1 MSRALDEAPHLRR
14 TLGLL
19 DVALMIVA
27 GLVSL
32 NTMAPLVQNGP
43 VVLWL
48 WPLGIMFFFI
58 PQAITVIELS
68 RHYPGEG
75 AVYIW
80 PSRLLGEMHGFL
92 SGWCYWM
99 ANIVYV
105 PTLVVSSVGLA
116 AYMFGASGNALASH
130 GASIEIGSFGLLS
143 LLIWLNIRGL
153 AAEKLLVNV
162 AALGTF
168 TVGII
173 LIGLTAWLVNRHGI
187 SVSRLVWQP
196 SGFDWHL
203 ISVFGLLCFSLLGL
217 EIASNVGDEIHD
229 PRQTLPRAL
238 LIGAAL
244 VGGLDI
250 LLTVSMLLAAPPEG
264 MNPVQGVLEAV
275 DGLARRAGAGSLAP
289 ALAGLLA
296 LSVAGTAAAWL
307 AAPARIPYVAA
318 LEGHLP
324 AAFARLHP
332 RYASPHIALLL
343 CGGLCAMALYL
354 SFAGAGLNEAF
365 LTILDLSVILSLLQY
380 LYMYSSLLALVFRR
394 RDLELHFSRIT
405 LAASGVTGICVT
417 LLATVCA
424 FVPSGEVE
432 HLGLFEGKL
441 FGFCAIVLGAGVLC
455 FWLNPGGY
463 GSPDHRCRHERSPD
477 R

>member
-1 MSRALDEAPHLRR
+1 VSRAQQQAPHLRR

-43 VVLWL
+43 IVLWL
-48 WPLGIMFFFI
+48 WPLAIMFFFI
-58 PQAITVIELS
+58 PQGITVIELS

-75 AVYIW
+75 AVYVW

-99 ANIVYV
+99 SNVVFV
-105 PTLVVSSVGLA
+105 PTLVVSSVSLA
-116 AYMFGASGNALASH
+116 AYMFGASGSALASQ
-130 GASIEIGSFGLLS
+130 GVAIEIGSFGLLAF
-143 LLIWLNIRGL
+143 LIWLNIRGL

-168 TVGII
+168 AVGIV
-173 LIGLTAWLVNRHGI
+173 LIGFTAWLAVRRG
-187 SVSRLVWQP
+187 VPVEKLLWRP

-203 ISVFGLLCFSLLGL
+203 VSVFSLLCFSLLGL
-217 EIASNVGDEIHD
+217 EIASNVGDEIQD

-244 VGGLDI
+244 VGGLDV
-250 LLTVSMLLAAPPEG
+250 LLTISMLLAAPPEG
-264 MNPVQGVLEAV
+264 INPVQGVLETV
-275 DGLARRAGAGSLAP
+275 DGVVRRARAGSLAP
-289 ALAGLLA
+289 AIAGLLA
-296 LSVAGTAAAWL
+296 LSVAGSAAAWL
-307 AAPARIPYVAA
+307 ASPARIPYVAA

-324 AAFARLHP
+324 AVFGRLHP

-343 CGGLCAMALYL
+343 CGGLCALALYM

-380 LYMYSSLLALVFRR
+380 LYMYTSLLALVFRR
-394 RDLELHFSRIT
+394 RDLDLYFSRST
-405 LAASGVTGICVT
+405 LATAGITGICVT
-417 LLATVCA
+417 SIATVCA
-424 FVPSGEVE
+424 FVPSRQVE
-432 HLGLFEGKL
+432 HLGLFEAKL
-441 FGFCAIVLGAGVLC
+441 FGFCAIVLGTGLLC
-455 FWLNPGGY
+455 YRLNPRATP
-463 GSPDHRCRHERSPD
+463 SQR
-477 R
+477 

>member
-1 MSRALDEAPHLRR
+1 VSRAREDAPHLRR
-14 TLGLL
+14 TLGRL

-43 VVLWL
+43 MVLWL
-48 WPLGIMFFFI
+48 WPLAIIFFFV
-58 PQAITVIELS
+58 PEAITVIELS
-68 RHYPGEG
+68 RHFPGEG
-75 AVYIW
+75 AVYVW

-116 AYMFGASGNALASH
+116 AYMFGASGNTLATH
-130 GASIEIGSFGLLS
+130 GVAIEIGSFALLS
-143 LLIWLNIRGL
+143 ILIWLNIRGL

-173 LIGLTAWLVNRHGI
+173 LIGLTAWLALRPGV
-187 SVSRLVWQP
+187 SVARLVWRP

-203 ISVFGLLCFSLLGL
+203 ISVFSLLCFSLLGL
-217 EIASNVGDEIHD
+217 EIASNVGDEIRD

-238 LIGAAL
+238 LVGAAL
-244 VGGLDI
+244 AATLDV
-250 LLTVSMLLAAPPEG
+250 LLTISMLLAAPPEG
-264 MNPVQGVLEAV
+264 IDPVQGVLEAV
-275 DGLARRAGAGSLAP
+275 NGQARRAGAGSLAP
-289 ALAGLLA
+289 AIAGLLA

-307 AAPARIPYVAA
+307 AAPARIPFVAA

-324 AAFARLHP
+324 RAFARLHP

-365 LTILDLSVILSLLQY
+365 LTILDLSVILSLFQY

-394 RDLELHFSRIT
+394 RDLDLYFSRKT
-405 LAASGVTGICVT
+405 LAASGITGICVT
-417 LLATVCA
+417 SLATVCA
-424 FVPSGEVE
+424 FVPTRQVE
-432 HLGLFEGKL
+432 HLGLFEGKV
-441 FGFCAIVLGAGVLC
+441 FGFCAIVLGSGVLC
-455 FWLNPGGY
+455 YRLNSRPAP
-463 GSPDHRCRHERSPD
+463 SRT
-477 R
+477 

>member
-1 MSRALDEAPHLRR
+1 VSRAGEQAPHLRR
-14 TLGLL
+14 TLRLL
-19 DVALMIVA
+19 DVALMFVA

-43 VVLWL
+43 IVLWL
-48 WPLGIMFFFI
+48 WPLAIMFFFI

-68 RHYPGEG
+68 RQYPGEG
-75 AVYIW
+75 AVYVW
-80 PSRLLGEMHGFL
+80 PSRLLGGMHGFL

-99 ANIVYV
+99 SNVVYV

-116 AYMFGASGNALASH
+116 AYMFGASGSTLASQ
-130 GASIEIGSFGLLS
+130 GVAIEIGSFGLLA

-173 LIGLTAWLVNRHGI
+173 LIGLTAWLAVRPGVPVAN
-187 SVSRLVWQP
+187 LVWRP

-203 ISVFGLLCFSLLGL
+203 VSVFSLLCFSLLGL

-229 PRQTLPRAL
+229 PRRTLPRAL

-244 VGGLDI
+244 VGVLDI
-250 LLTVSMLLAAPPEG
+250 LLTISMLLAVPPEG
-264 MNPVQGVLEAV
+264 MDPVQGVLEAV
-275 DGLARRAGAGSLAP
+275 DGVVRRTGAGSLAP
-289 ALAGLLA
+289 AIAGLLA
-296 LSVAGTAAAWL
+296 LSVAGSAAAWL
-307 AAPARIPYVAA
+307 ASPARIPYVAA

-324 AAFARLHP
+324 AAFGRLHP
-332 RYASPHIALLL
+332 RYASPHMALLL
-343 CGGLCAMALYL
+343 CGGLCAIALYT

-380 LYMYSSLLALVFRR
+380 LYMYSSLLALVFRGR
-394 RDLELHFSRIT
+394 QLDLHFSRLT
-405 LAASGVTGICVT
+405 LAAAGITGICVT
-417 LLATVCA
+417 SLATVCA
-424 FVPSGEVE
+424 FVPSRQVE

-441 FGFCAIVLGAGVLC
+441 LGFCAIVLGTGVLC
-455 FWLNPGGY
+455 YRLNSRLTPSQG
-463 GSPDHRCRHERSPD
+463 
-477 R
+477 

>member
-1 MSRALDEAPHLRR
+1 MSRTREEAPHLRR
-14 TLGLL
+14 TLGRS
-19 DVALMIVA
+19 DVVLMIVA

-43 VVLWL
+43 IVLWL
-48 WPLGIMFFFI
+48 WPIAIIFFFI

-75 AVYIW
+75 AVYVW

-116 AYMFGASGNALASH
+116 AYMFGASGSALANQ
-130 GASIEIGSFGLLS
+130 GVAIEIGSFGLLS

-153 AAEKLLVNV
+153 AAEKQLVNV

-168 TVGII
+168 AVGIT
-173 LIGLTAWLVNRHGI
+173 LIGLAAWLAVRSGV
-187 SVSRLVWQP
+187 SVARLIWRP

-203 ISVFGLLCFSLLGL
+203 VSVFSLLCFSLLGL

-238 LIGAAL
+238 LMGAAL

-289 ALAGLLA
+289 AIAGVLA
-296 LSVAGTAAAWL
+296 LSVAGAAAAWL
-307 AAPARIPYVAA
+307 ASPARIPYVAA

-324 AAFARLHP
+324 PAFARLHP

-343 CGGLCAMALYL
+343 CGGLCALALYM

-394 RDLELHFSRIT
+394 RDLDLYFSRST
-405 LAASGVTGICVT
+405 LAASGISGICVT
-417 LLATVCA
+417 SLATVCA
-424 FVPSGEVE
+424 FVPTRQVE
-432 HLGLFEGKL
+432 HLGLFEGKV
-441 FGFCAIVLGAGVLC
+441 FGFCAIVLGTGVLC
-455 FWLNPGGY
+455 FRLNA
-463 GSPDHRCRHERSPD
+463 RSTAF
-477 R
+477 RT